1 MIQNVIALA
10 IVSVLILASF
20 CKNTDTFL
28 GHEKEAFG

>member
-20 CKNTDTFL
+20 CKNT
-28 GHEKEAFG
+28 EKEAFG